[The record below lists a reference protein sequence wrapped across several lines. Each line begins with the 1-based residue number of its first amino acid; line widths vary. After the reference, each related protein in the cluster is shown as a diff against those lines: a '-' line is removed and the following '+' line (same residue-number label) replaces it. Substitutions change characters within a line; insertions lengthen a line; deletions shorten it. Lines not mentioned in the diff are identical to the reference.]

1 MEPDVTLSDDNPAM
15 LAGTEWNEAA
25 DDDGA
30 SDMPFIIRPSWNIM
44 VAQLAGGTP
53 EPIRV
58 SDYGRGSRV
67 ISRALSGDHDERDMD
82 DEEDDTPRRSWH

>member
-1 MEPDVTLSDDNPAM
+1 MEPDVTLSEDNPA
-15 LAGTEWNEAA
+15 LLGGTEWSE
-25 DDDGA
+25 DDA
-30 SDMPFIIRPSWNIM
+30 PDMPFIIRPSWNVM
-44 VAQLAGGTP
+44 VTQLAGGTP

-82 DEEDDTPRRSWH
+82 DEDDEPAPRRSWH